1 MHPRHPLIILT
12 ALCLLLLAGGARA
25 QAAAPPACPPA
36 IKQLDESEAATA
48 QARAPNLG
56 LMWRASRDGRT
67 SYLFG
72 TLHVGKPE
80 WLYPGPALRAAFEAT
95 DTLALELDVTDPQ
108 VLQGLREA
116 MAAMPALALK
126 PAMRKRLEQQVS
138 AACLPAQALA
148 GLHPVMQVVT
158 LTLLAA
164 RWEQLDAR
172 FGQEMALAEQARAH
186 GKAVVSLET
195 ARDQMQAL
203 IPSDAAAGLAMMEDA
218 LEQLESNTVR
228 PMLRRMARGW
238 SEGDLADLQA
248 FESWCQCARTPAERA
263 ALRRLNDERNPAMA
277 ERFEALHAQGK
288 QVLVAVGALHMTGA
302 QGLPRLLAQR
312 GFQLERVA
320 P

>member
-1 MHPRHPLIILT
+1 MHRRQPLIILT
-12 ALCLLLLAGGARA
+12 ALCLLLAGGARA
-25 QAAAPPACPPA
+25 QTAAPVACPPA
-36 IKQLDESEAATA
+36 IKQLDDTEAAAA
-48 QARAPNLG
+48 QAGAPNRG
-56 LMWRASRDGRT
+56 LMWRVSRDGRT
-67 SYLFG
+67 SFLFG

-80 WLYPGPALRAAFEAT
+80 WLFPGPALREAFGAT
-95 DTLALELDVTDPQ
+95 DTLALELDVTDAR
-108 VLQGLREA
+108 VLQDLREA

-126 PAMRKRLEQQVS
+126 PALRKRLEQQVS

-172 FGQEMALAEQARAH
+172 FGQEMALAEQARAQ

-203 IPSDAAAGLAMMEDA
+203 IPRDAAGGLAMLEDS
-218 LEQLESNTVR
+218 LEQLESNAVR

-248 FESWCQCARTPAERA
+248 FEAWCQCARTPAERA
-263 ALRRLNDERNPAMA
+263 ALKRLNDERNPAMA

-288 QVLVAVGALHMTGA
+288 QVLVAVGALHMIGPL
-302 QGLPRLLAQR
+302 GLPRLLAQR
-312 GFQLERVA
+312 GFQLERLA